1 MADIWEDYKYEYQR
15 YFGIE
20 PKDEYWAFPTP
31 HMKGKK
37 DILDLAKRK
46 EDPPLRN
53 ISTLFAQQMLNL
65 DVECSCV
72 MSEVKSKYD
81 GEVRKISFYSLR
93 KGYIMKM
100 LQNEK
105 MNVYVLARQ
114 CGSSIQMFERYYD
127 VNLGRVHRHVFTEA
141 VRYLRKL
148 DEDRESNK
156 VITD

>member
-1 MADIWEDYKYEYQR
+1 
-15 YFGIE
+15 
-20 PKDEYWAFPTP
+20 
-31 HMKGKK
+31 
-37 DILDLAKRK
+37 
-46 EDPPLRN
+46 
-53 ISTLFAQQMLNL
+53 
-65 DVECSCV
+65 
-72 MSEVKSKYD
+72 MSEVKSRYD

-141 VRYLRKL
+141 VRHLRKL
-148 DEDRESNK
+148 DEERASKK
-156 VITD
+156 VIAD